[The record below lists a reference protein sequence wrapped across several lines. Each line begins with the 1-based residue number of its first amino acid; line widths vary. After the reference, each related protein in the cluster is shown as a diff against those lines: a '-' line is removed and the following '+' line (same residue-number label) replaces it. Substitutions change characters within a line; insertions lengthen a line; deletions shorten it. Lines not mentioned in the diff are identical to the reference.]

1 VWDDDEIR
9 RYSRHLLLGAVGL
22 DGQARLRAA
31 RVLVVGA
38 GGLGSPALLYLAAAG
53 VGVLGV
59 ADGDVVEL
67 SNLQRQVLHDTPSVG
82 QEKTRSAEA
91 RLRALNPWVRVE
103 RLPAID
109 ADNALASVEAYD
121 LVLDGTDNFAS
132 RYLLTDACELVG
144 RPYVYGSVL
153 QFEGQVSVFRGT
165 GGPGYRDLFPT
176 PPPPGS
182 VPSCGEAGVLGV
194 VPGLVG
200 LLQATEALKL
210 ILGVGELLEGRLLLV
225 DALGMR
231 FREVGFDRDPARAA
245 PTQLAVDPALCA
257 PTPRAAPR
265 LTPGALAARWA
276 EGWRPYVLDVRGQNE
291 AEKEP
296 FPMTSRVMPH
306 DLVEGLAPEWGGRDV
321 LVVCRSGGRS
331 ARAAAVLARRGVPVW
346 DLEGGWL
353 AWAAAGRPAPTLD
366 DSGAPGEGEVTAPE
380 LPWI

>member
-22 DGQARLRAA
+22 EGQARLRAA

-67 SNLQRQVLHDTPSVG
+67 SNLQRQVLHDTASVG

-91 RLRALNPWVRVE
+91 RLHALNPHVRVE
-103 RLPAID
+103 RLPAVD
-109 ADNALASVEAYD
+109 EDNALACVSAFDV
-121 LVLDGTDNFAS
+121 VLDGTDNFAS
-132 RYLLTDACELVG
+132 RYLLTDACELAG

-153 QFEGQVSVFRGT
+153 QFEGQVSVFRGA

-176 PPPPGS
+176 PPAPGT

-200 LLQATEALKL
+200 LLQATEAIKL
-210 ILGVGELLEGRLLLV
+210 ILGVGEPLDGRLLLV

-231 FREVGFDRDPARAA
+231 FREVRFDRDPDRMA
-245 PTQLAVDPALCA
+245 PTHLRVEPALCA
-257 PTPRAAPR
+257 PVLRAAPR
-265 LTPGALAARWA
+265 LSPAALTDRWA
-276 EGWRPYVLDVRGQNE
+276 AGWRPFVLDVRSPDE
-291 AEKEP
+291 AENEP
-296 FPMTSRVMPH
+296 FPITSRVVPH
-306 DLVEGLAPEWGGRDV
+306 DLVEGLAPVWGARDV

-346 DLEGGWL
+346 DLEGGGL
-353 AWAAAGRPAPTLD
+353 AWAAAGRPTLPLD
-366 DSGAPGEGEVTAPE
+366 DAGAPGEGEDTAPE
-380 LPWI
+380 PRWT

>member
-1 VWDDDEIR
+1 MWDDDEIR

-67 SNLQRQVLHDTPSVG
+67 SNLQRQVLHDTSTVG

-91 RLRALNPWVRVE
+91 RLRALNPWVQVE

-109 ADNALASVEAYD
+109 ADNALACVGAYD
-121 LVLDGTDNFAS
+121 LVLDGTDNFLT
-132 RYLLTDACELVG
+132 RYLLTDACELAG

-153 QFEGQVSVFRGT
+153 QFEGQVSVFRGA
-165 GGPGYRDLFPT
+165 GGAGYRDLFPT
-176 PPPPGS
+176 PPAPGS

-200 LLQATEALKL
+200 LLQATEAINL
-210 ILGVGELLEGRLLLV
+210 ILGVGEVLDGRLLLV

-231 FREVGFDRDPARAA
+231 FREVRFDRDPARAP
-245 PTQLAVDPALCA
+245 PTHLQVDPALCA
-257 PTPRAAPR
+257 PAPRAAPR
-265 LTPGALAARWA
+265 LSPGALAARWA
-276 EGWRPYVLDVRGQNE
+276 DGWRPFVLDVRSRDE
-291 AEKEP
+291 AKNEP
-296 FPMTSRVMPH
+296 FPATSLVVPH
-306 DLVEGLAPEWGGRDV
+306 DLVEGLPATWGPRDV

-353 AWAAAGRPAPTLD
+353 AWVAAGRPTPALD
-366 DSGAPGEGEVTAPE
+366 DTAAPGDGDGAAPE
-380 LPWI
+380 